1 MQWQQLLID
10 KRLGKDE
17 AEKRNLN
24 LDRTS
29 FQQDY
34 DRLVFSSHFR
44 CLKDKTQVF
53 PLAKNDYIRTRLIH
67 SLEVACVGRSLGRIV
82 GKEIIARHNLSGL
95 DSADFGDLVAAACL
109 AHDIGNPPFGH
120 AGEDAIR
127 VAFKSWYTTHSVK
140 LSLTE
145 AEKNDFD
152 RFEGNAQG
160 FRIISYLERFPR
172 YGGIRLTYPTLA
184 TFTKYPRESFLPD
197 TIIGNYKGISTKK
210 YGFFQAEKE
219 LFQHIADTVG
229 LIHRHRDYIWYARH
243 PLTFLMEAADDI
255 CYSIV
260 DLEDGCRMGA
270 ISFAET
276 RDLLQEIAGLELS
289 EIEVDREEII
299 KTLASKSI
307 NKLITEV
314 ASIFLEYEADIL
326 AGKFD
331 ESLLSKSTKIERLK
345 NIEQRTSQLVYR
357 HPDNVRLQVAGYKVL
372 GELFSQFANAVIY
385 NSHRDNLILHILPF
399 DRRPKD
405 TETTYQK
412 LLRFTDYLCSLAD
425 SSAIDL
431 YQQIEGISLN

>member
-10 KRLGKDE
+10 RRLGKEDT
-17 AEKRNLN
+17 EKQKPN
-24 LDRTS
+24 LDRTP

-34 DRLVFSSHFR
+34 DRLVFSSYFR

-82 GKEIIARHNLSGL
+82 GKEITARHHLSGL

-127 VAFKSWYTTHSVK
+127 VAFKNWYDRHCRE
-140 LSLTE
+140 LTLTK
-145 AEKNDFD
+145 AEKKDFD
-152 RFEGNAQG
+152 FFEGNAQG
-160 FRIISYLERFPR
+160 FRTISYLERFPR
-172 YGGIRLTYPTLA
+172 YGGMRLTYPTLA
-184 TFTKYPRESFLPD
+184 TFIKYPRESFLPEQV
-197 TIIGNYKGISTKK
+197 IGNYTGISTKK
-210 YGFFQAEKE
+210 YGFFQAEKQ

-229 LIHRHRDYIWYARH
+229 LIRRHPDYIWYARH

-260 DLEDGCRMGA
+260 DLEDACRMGT
-270 ISFAET
+270 IPFTDT
-276 RDLLQEIAGLELS
+276 RDLLQDIANLDLS
-289 EIEVDREEII
+289 ENKVDREEII

-307 NKLITEV
+307 NKLITEI
-314 ASIFLEYEADIL
+314 AAIFLDNEGDIL
-326 AGKFD
+326 AGTFD
-331 ESLLSKSTKIERLK
+331 RSLLSQSSKIQKLK
-345 NIEQRTSQLVYR
+345 NIERYTNQLVYH

-372 GELFSQFANAVIY
+372 GELFVRLANTAIY
-385 NSHRDNLILHILPF
+385 NSHRDSLILHILPF
-399 DRRPKD
+399 DRRPQNS
-405 TETTYQK
+405 ETTYQK

-431 YQQIEGISLN
+431 YQQIEGISLS

>member
-1 MQWQQLLID
+1 MQWQKLLID
-10 KRLGKDE
+10 RRLGKDNTK
-17 AEKRNLN
+17 ARKLN
-24 LDRTS
+24 LDRTP

-34 DRLVFSSHFR
+34 DRLVFSSSFR
-44 CLKDKTQVF
+44 CLKNKTQVF

-82 GKEIIARHNLSGL
+82 GKEIIARHHLNDL

-127 VAFKSWYTTHSVK
+127 VAFKSWYLLHDRTLT
-140 LSLTE
+140 LSA
-145 AEKNDFD
+145 AEKTDFD

-160 FRIISYLERFPR
+160 FRTIAYLERFPR
-172 YGGIRLTYPTLA
+172 YGGMRLTYPTLA
-184 TFTKYPRESFLPD
+184 AFTKYPRESFLPPEV
-197 TIIGNYKGISTKK
+197 IGNYRGVSTKK
-210 YGFFQAEKE
+210 YGFFQSEKE
-219 LFQHIADTVG
+219 LFQHVADTVG
-229 LIHRHRDYIWYARH
+229 LLRRHPDYIWYARH

-260 DLEDGCRMGA
+260 DLEDACRMGA
-270 ISFAET
+270 IPFAKT
-276 RDLLQEIAGLELS
+276 RDLLQEIAELELS
-289 EIEVDREEII
+289 ETKLDRAEII

-307 NKLITEV
+307 NKLILEV
-314 ASIFLEYEADIL
+314 ATIFLDLEANIL

-331 ESLLSKSTKIERLK
+331 DPLLDKSSKVKQLK
-345 NIEQRTSQLVYR
+345 NIEQHTSRLVYH

-372 GELFSQFANAVIY
+372 GELFVKFANTVIF
-385 NSHRDNLILHILPF
+385 NSHRDRLILHILPF
-399 DRRPKD
+399 DRRPQD
-405 TETTYQK
+405 TETAYHK

-425 SSAIDL
+425 ASAIDL